1 MSELS
6 DEKKKILEHLLKKLA
21 EQEAIPE
28 SERYT
33 ITNPDK
39 YSFPLGMD
47 DQGVPFRE
55 EEFGP
60 LEEPPP
66 DAKG

>member
-6 DEKKKILEHLLKKLA
+6 KEEQKILEHLRKKNA
-21 EQEAIPE
+21 ERQAIPE
-28 SERYT
+28 SERHI
-33 ITNPDK
+33 ITNLEK